1 MALKL
6 KLLPGV
12 FAVCRLAPEAAVPE
26 WATAG
31 PLTSI
36 TRTQEE
42 LSIVCLEAQVPAGV
56 LGEKGWR
63 CLKIEG
69 PLPFSLTGVLAS
81 LVNPLSEAGIS
92 LFAFSTY
99 DTDYVL
105 VKKAVLDRAIQALTG
120 AGHTVETKQA

>member
-1 MALKL
+1 MTITLR
-6 KLLPGV
+6 LLPGRL
-12 FAVCRLAPEAAVPE
+12 AVCRLAPNAAVPE
-26 WATAG
+26 WAMAG

-36 TRTQEE
+36 TRTPEE
-42 LSIVCLEAQVPAGV
+42 LSIVCLEAQVPEDV
-56 LGEKGWR
+56 LGEKEWR
-63 CLKIEG
+63 ALKVQG

-105 VKKAVLDRAIQALTG
+105 VKEATLSRAIQALTG
-120 AGHTVETKQA
+120 AGHSVENI

>member
-6 KLLPGV
+6 NLLPGV
-12 FAVCRLAPEAAVPE
+12 FAVCRLAPEAAAPE

-36 TRTQEE
+36 TRTPEE

-105 VKKAVLDRAIQALTG
+105 VKETTLDHALQALTR

>member
-12 FAVCRLAPEAAVPE
+12 FAVCRLAPEAAAPE

-31 PLTSI
+31 PRTAI